1 MCEKTTST
9 PHDAIFKTF
18 LSRVETAR
26 DFIMLHLPPAL
37 LRLCNLDTL
46 QLASG
51 SFLEE
56 NLRPYY
62 SDILYSLKT
71 TRGEGYIHVL
81 IEHQSSP
88 DKHMAFRLMRY
99 AIAAMQRHLD
109 AGHDTL
115 PLVIPILFYQGRRSP
130 YPWAMNWLE
139 DFTDPQLAC
148 QIYSHD
154 FTLVDIRTIPDDDIM
169 QHRSMAALTLIQK
182 HIRQRDLAQLL
193 DKLASLLIM
202 EHIDRQQ
209 VVALVNY
216 MLQTSETQNATVFL
230 RKLAQR
236 VPRHGD
242 ELMTMAEQLENI
254 GLMKGIEKGIR
265 QGKQAGEREATLK
278 IARAM
283 LENGLEEQAI
293 VKMTGIAIEELRQ
306 LQH

>member
-1 MCEKTTST
+1 MSEKTTST

-148 QIYSHD
+148 QLYSHD
-154 FTLVDIRTIPDDDIM
+154 FTLVDITTIPDDDIM

-254 GLMKGIEKGIR
+254 GLMKGIEKG
-265 QGKQAGEREATLK
+265 KQAGEREATLK

-283 LENGLEEQAI
+283 LENGLEDQAI

>member
-1 MCEKTTST
+1 MSEKTTST

-62 SDILYSLKT
+62 SDMLYSLKT

-148 QIYSHD
+148 QLYSHD
-154 FTLVDIRTIPDDDIM
+154 FTLVDITTIPDDDIM

-254 GLMKGIEKGIR
+254 GLMKGIEKG
-265 QGKQAGEREATLK
+265 KQAGEREATLK

-283 LENGLEEQAI
+283 LENGLEDQAI

-306 LQH
+306 LHH

>member
-154 FTLVDIRTIPDDDIM
+154 FTLVDITTIPDDDIM

-254 GLMKGIEKGIR
+254 GLMKGIEKG
-265 QGKQAGEREATLK
+265 KQAGEREATLK

-293 VKMTGIAIEELRQ
+293 AKMTGIAIEELRQ